1 MAAMTVV
8 ALTPQPTTGLV
19 RGLSLTA
26 KAGLLLLLLSA
37 LLHPDLGNMRDKA
50 AWVRAVAYP
59 LLAFTV
65 PALWFAFWRD
75 RSPFPWVADLLVT
88 VTCFSDIL
96 GNRLDL
102 YDTVVWFD
110 DWMHLANTGLIAAA
124 VLLLTLPATAS
135 LVACLERALAL
146 GCHCCR
152 RVGDLGVRRVPQPL
166 FGASERVRRHPRR
179 SGRRG
184 AGRHYRGRHRPR
196 PPNTRPTEAR
206 SPHGLRQK
214 FVRGVTQERSGPRP
228 FV

>member
-8 ALTPQPTTGLV
+8 ALTPQPTTGRV

-146 GCHCCR
+146 GVTAAVGWEISEYVAFLSR
-152 RVGDLGVRRVPQPL
+152 SSALPNAYADTLGDLAV
-166 FGASERVRRHPRR
+166 GALAV
-179 SGRRG
+179 G
-184 AGRHYRGRHRPR
+184 ALGATIAAVTVHALRTRGRLRHEAPMVC
-196 PPNTRPTEAR
+196 AR
-206 SPHGLRQK
+206 SSSVG
-214 FVRGVTQERSGPRP
+214 
-228 FV
+228 